1 MLEGLERMPEYQFN
15 KSANVSFQEE
25 RILTQRLNKYENE
38 AIRKGELLQQ
48 AEISSETYE
57 ELLNIYEGHEEW
69 VKQRLSLD
77 IFSRMTSLFNIHFY
91 SPEKWEEIRK
101 ENNKPV
107 GWMGGHEFPGNT
119 IRFVNSGKQAEMV
132 SAFNHE
138 LTHSGS
144 HKTVHAVRDTENP
157 EQLPDMDK
165 YPRYGFANTRNGA
178 FSAFNEAVTEMI
190 NLEMLYDYKI
200 KNPGK
205 KYLNNIE
212 PCYQTNIIVFDAILE
227 EAAKKLK
234 QDKKFILDKV
244 YLSYYDG
251 NIKRLDFL
259 EKAFGEGTLK
269 KIANLRDDLPRSEE
283 LEGLV
288 TDLLSDG
295 KDVIE
300 KLSEFKKSGNSSLP
314 DEAGSE

>member
-107 GWMGGHEFPGNT
+107 GWMGGMSFP
-119 IRFVNSGKQAEMV
+119 E
-132 SAFNHE
+132 
-138 LTHSGS
+138 
-144 HKTVHAVRDTENP
+144 
-157 EQLPDMDK
+157 
-165 YPRYGFANTRNGA
+165 
-178 FSAFNEAVTEMI
+178 
-190 NLEMLYDYKI
+190 
-200 KNPGK
+200 
-205 KYLNNIE
+205 
-212 PCYQTNIIVFDAILE
+212 
-227 EAAKKLK
+227 
-234 QDKKFILDKV
+234 
-244 YLSYYDG
+244 
-251 NIKRLDFL
+251 
-259 EKAFGEGTLK
+259 TL
-269 KIANLRDDLPRSEE
+269 L
-283 LEGLV
+283 GL
-288 TDLLSDG
+288 
-295 KDVIE
+295 
-300 KLSEFKKSGNSSLP
+300 
-314 DEAGSE
+314 